1 MSALAKN
8 KHAQK
13 AAKEGLNFAKDALM
27 SEEGGDV
34 EGLGEK
40 LSLAAI
46 WEITASNGLDRPM
59 TSRV

>member
-27 SEEGGDV
+27 SGEGGDV

-46 WEITASNGLDRPM
+46 WENASNALDRPVI
-59 TSRV
+59 SRV

>member
-27 SEEGGDV
+27 SGEGGDV
-34 EGLGEK
+34 EGLGDK

-46 WEITASNGLDRPM
+46 
-59 TSRV
+59 